1 MQRSSTRCT
10 TAGHFKRST
19 YVFLL
24 TQPLATCKL
33 VYITG
38 VTAAPSP
45 SLPHSQPLLSHS
57 EPWPVITPADAEK
70 DASLRA
76 LLPYQV
82 SSPLRTA
89 AYEIPTC
96 PVCLDRLDATVS
108 GLITGICQHT
118 FHCNCLQR
126 WTDSRCPVCRY
137 TQIPAI
143 EENHASSSNEAASRA
158 THCEQCGSATDLW
171 VCLICAHVG
180 CGRYKQGHAREH
192 FAETGHLYSLELE
205 TQRVWDYAGD
215 GYVHRLIQS
224 KSDGKLVELPSASSV
239 AAATPEQVW
248 NARYPGAVQAR
259 SALPNTSASADAS
272 LPSHPTDMHLLE
284 EKMHALGLEYSSMI
298 MSQLDSQRIYYEG
311 LLAVARSERMPR
323 EEAEQVRSE
332 YAELQAKY
340 QQGEARCVEL
350 QNELA
355 KAHAQTAR
363 FETQLRRALESAR
376 ALKKE
381 RDEEKS
387 VSDGLYKHIQQL
399 QEEQKALQTR
409 VADLSEELRDV
420 MFYVSARDKV
430 QEMDQVLP
438 AEESLHGG
446 AAYVPDPPTKPSNV
460 SRKAK
465 GRRP

>member
-1 MQRSSTRCT
+1 MKNSGNETYGRFQEVDTFEVEPARDEWSDSEVQHDVRVAFGIVHLFRLLGDDFDDEVVSGQPAEPPEETEEDPIGTILGMVSVPSHVDFENNLVLLKFRDTVDAEEFYKMYNGRPFQALDTPAIDEDHPSSSTE
-10 TAGHFKRST
+10 G
-19 YVFLL
+19 
-24 TQPLATCKL
+24 
-33 VYITG
+33 
-38 VTAAPSP
+38 
-45 SLPHSQPLLSHS
+45 
-57 EPWPVITPADAEK
+57 
-70 DASLRA
+70 
-76 LLPYQV
+76 
-82 SSPLRTA
+82 
-89 AYEIPTC
+89 
-96 PVCLDRLDATVS
+96 
-108 GLITGICQHT
+108 
-118 FHCNCLQR
+118 
-126 WTDSRCPVCRY
+126 
-137 TQIPAI
+137 
-143 EENHASSSNEAASRA
+143 ASRA
-158 THCEQCGSATDLW
+158 THCERCGSATDLW

-239 AAATPEQVW
+239 AAATPEKVW

-259 SALPNTSASADAS
+259 SAMSNTAGNGDAS
-272 LPSHPTDMHLLE
+272 ISSHPTEMHLLE
-284 EKMHALGLEYSSMI
+284 EKMQALGLEYSNMI

-311 LLAVARSERMPR
+311 LLAMVRSERIPR
-323 EEAEQVRSE
+323 EETEQVRSE
-332 YAELQAKY
+332 YAALQAKY
-340 QQGEARCVEL
+340 EQGEARCAEL
-350 QNELA
+350 QKELA
-355 KAHAQTAR
+355 TAHAQASR
-363 FETQLRRALESAR
+363 YETQLRRAVESAR

-438 AEESLHGG
+438 AQESLKDG
-446 AAYVPDPPTKPSNV
+446 AAYVPDPPTKPRNV

>member
-1 MQRSSTRCT
+1 MYNGRPFQALDVR
-10 TAGHFKRST
+10 
-19 YVFLL
+19 LPL
-24 TQPLATCKL
+24 TQPSATCKL

-57 EPWPVITPADAEK
+57 EPWPVISPADVEK
-70 DASLRA
+70 DASLHA
-76 LLPYQV
+76 LLPYQA

-89 AYEIPTC
+89 AYELPTC

-137 TQIPAI
+137 TQTPALD
-143 EENHASSSNEAASRA
+143 ENHASSSSETASRA
-158 THCEQCGSATDLW
+158 TNCEQCGSSTDLW

-248 NARYPGAVQAR
+248 NARYPGTVQAR
-259 SALPNTSASADAS
+259 SALPNMSTSADAS
-272 LPSHPTDMHLLE
+272 ASSHPNDMHLLE

-311 LLAVARSERMPR
+311 LLAVARSERAPR
-323 EEAEQVRSE
+323 EETEQIRSD
-332 YAELQAKY
+332 YASLQAKY
-340 QQGEARCVEL
+340 QQGEARCAEL
-350 QNELA
+350 QNELVN
-355 KAHAQTAR
+355 AHAQATR
-363 FETQLRRALESAR
+363 YETQLRRALESAR

-387 VSDGLYKHIQQL
+387 VSDGLYKHVEKL

-446 AAYVPDPPTKPSNV
+446 AAYVPDPPTKPSNA